1 MGPGENSFSAGK
13 EFPPCNLPAKI
24 DLREVRQIRLT
35 IIQNN
40 CIISLIAVQKI
51 SFVSKG
57 ESDMQF
63 PNAFKGIKRIFT
75 SEILMLISQLIFVP
89 IIIFPVIG
97 VNGEELTKNLEQNS
111 PGYLLAF
118 LGLLLAGLII
128 SLVSYII
135 QITGIVK
142 AAKDEPAFKISLTGV
157 IVGMTARII
166 SYLPIVNYNN
176 MISAICS
183 TVTYIASLVVTFFI
197 IQGIRNIAIKFE
209 NDEIEINGV
218 TIFKLYFIIVLINA
232 STHFVSKAFNDDIGS
247 TVTIVLSI
255 AGGIL
260 TIAQY
265 VLYISYLVKAKK
277 MLINGSEPEFVIV

>member
-1 MGPGENSFSAGK
+1 
-13 EFPPCNLPAKI
+13 
-24 DLREVRQIRLT
+24 
-35 IIQNN
+35 
-40 CIISLIAVQKI
+40 
-51 SFVSKG
+51 
-57 ESDMQF
+57 MQF

-118 LGLLLAGLII
+118 LGLLLAGLLI
-128 SLVSYII
+128 SLVGYII